1 MPREL
6 SEGEFTAIKS
16 ALLSQAPDGLN
27 EQEFDRWFTP
37 RFDGAIAQAEH
48 SNAPVSGGALRR
60 FLSNAGSMLNPIPIA
75 QAGLGAVSDL
85 VTGNFDGQLVQAQ
98 VDQWNKAKNA
108 PSVTESLGHGLAA
121 VTPLVGPVAARAGE
135 QIASGDVAGGLGATA
150 GLVAPF
156 AASAALRGRVAQRA
170 QRGDPAKLERE
181 AARQVADRVLAP
193 GAAKFKGKA
202 ETIAPEILKRG
213 LTGGRDDLIQA
224 ADEGMSVAAQR
235 IDDAITAGGGPGS
248 GVMIDPIVRQ
258 LRQRLEGLLIN
269 GEPIKGA
276 EGRVA
281 GLRERIAQLERT
293 AKTPPQRPGL
303 IPTGTGRAKP
313 LRALSFDDLK
323 RFRDE
328 QYRIAN
334 DAKAYQRMGNP
345 SLSDEG
351 FAAAEAGSAVRQEF
365 ARLSPELA
373 AANADY
379 SFFKTLG
386 DVLDPA
392 QGRPKV
398 TAPSSGITGGA
409 ATSGAVAGSLISPK
423 AAFVLSV
430 VRPWIQNV
438 RSTPAWQMADAQ
450 SKMRL
455 AQAIRNGE
463 VPLAQRLMAQISE
476 GAVLASQAR
485 TGTERPSGESAR

>member
-6 SEGEFTAIKS
+6 SPGEREAIEN
-16 ALLSQAPDGLN
+16 ALVAQAPKGLSDD
-27 EQEFDRWFTP
+27 EFDRWFGP
-37 RFDGAIAQAEH
+37 RFDGAIAEAEH
-48 SNAPVSGGALRR
+48 SNAPVSGSSLRR
-60 FLSNAGSMLNPIPIA
+60 FLTNAGSMLNPIPIV
-75 QAGLGAVSDL
+75 QAGLGAVGDL
-85 VTGNFDGQLVQAQ
+85 VTGNFDGRLVQAQ
-98 VDQWNKAKNA
+98 VDEWNKAKNA
-108 PSVTESLGHGLAA
+108 PTVSETLGHGLAA
-121 VTPLVGPVAARAGE
+121 VTPLVGPVAARTGE
-135 QIASGDVAGGLGATA
+135 QIASGDVAGGLGATT

-170 QRGDPAKLERE
+170 RRGDPAKLERE

-193 GAAKFKGKA
+193 GSAKFKGKA
-202 ETIAPEILKRG
+202 EAIAPEILKRG
-213 LTGGRDDLIQA
+213 LGGSREDLIQA

-235 IDDAITAGGGPGS
+235 IDDAITAGGGPGA
-248 GVMIDPIVRQ
+248 GVMVDPIVRQ
-258 LRQRLEGLLIN
+258 LQQRLDGLLIN

-281 GLRERIAQLERT
+281 GLKARIDQLERT
-293 AKTPPQRPGL
+293 AKTPRQRPGL
-303 IPTGTGRAKP
+303 IPTGTGSAKP

-351 FAAAEAGSAVRQEF
+351 FAAAESGSAVRQEF

-455 AQAIRNGE
+455 AQAIRQGE

-485 TGTERPSGESAR
+485 TGIETRSGESSR